1 MAATLGSK
9 VGFLGGGVMAEAICR
24 GILACR
30 AVPPTSIYMYEIF
43 APRRMA
49 LEAMNLGIT
58 ICDDVQQMVTN
69 ADIVVLATKP
79 DVASSALDS
88 CAAHW
93 TDEKLLVSI
102 CAGITLDTLTRS
114 MFPRASSL
122 RAVRAM
128 PNTPCLVGEA
138 ATAFCANS
146 WCTDDDRAKTFAL
159 LSTVGEAVELPEKLM
174 DAVTGLSG
182 SGPGYVF
189 MFIEALSDAGVRQGI
204 PRYIARKLA
213 ARVVYGSAK
222 MVLEDPET
230 HPGEFRNRV
239 ESPGG
244 TTIAGTMALESAGF
258 RSAVVDAV
266 AAATT
271 RAKEL
276 GTGK

>member
-1 MAATLGSK
+1 MAKSLNCK

-24 GILACR
+24 GILSCGAL
-30 AVPPTSIYMYEIF
+30 APSSLFLYEIF
-43 APRRMA
+43 EPRRCA
-49 LEAMNLGIT
+49 LEAMNLGIN
-58 ICDDVQQMVTN
+58 ICGEIEQMVLN
-69 ADIVVLATKP
+69 SDVILLATKP
-79 DVASSALDS
+79 DVAAAALESAS
-88 CAAHW
+88 IHW
-93 TDEKLLVSI
+93 TDDKLLLSI
-102 CAGITLDTLTRS
+102 CAGLTLETLTRS
-114 MFPRASSL
+114 MFPRATSL
-122 RAVRAM
+122 RAIRAM

-138 ATAFCANS
+138 ATAFCMNG
-146 WCTDDDRAKTFAL
+146 WCTDEDRTRASAL

-204 PRYIARKLA
+204 PRFIARKLA

-222 MVLEDPET
+222 MVLEDPDT

-244 TTIAGTMALESAGF
+244 TTIAGTMTLEAAGF
-258 RSAVVDAV
+258 RTAVVNAV

-271 RAKEL
+271 RASEL
-276 GTGK
+276 GGGK